1 MAKPTSKEQLLNEIR
16 TRHKWLEEKIAGIP
30 RDVFLEPRTVGAWS
44 VKDTIAHVTAWEKKF
59 LSWYRD
65 GLAGNKV
72 DMPDW
77 RVRGTLGAIN
87 RRIFEE
93 NLSRD
98 FDDVLADFAATYRQ
112 VLSTIESISEEDI
125 FTPGRFAWTGKRKLL
140 DYIWGNTAG
149 HYAEH
154 LAAIVRMKT

>member
-1 MAKPTSKEQLLNEIR
+1 MAKPTSKVQLLNEIR
-16 TRHKWLEEKIAGIP
+16 TRHQRLEERIAAIP
-30 RDVFLEPRTVGAWS
+30 RDVCLKPRTVGAWS

-65 GLAGNKV
+65 GLVGKKIE
-72 DMPDW
+72 MPDW

-93 NLSRD
+93 NLSRGL
-98 FDDVLADFAATYRQ
+98 DDVLADFAATYRQ
-112 VLSTIESISEEDI
+112 VLSTVESIPEEDI
-125 FTPGRFAWTGKRKLL
+125 FAPGKFAWTGKRKLL

-154 LAAIVRMKT
+154 LAAIARMKT